1 MAAIITEKFRLNNA
15 KQFVEDITQTSS
27 GSYTFIGRGHSWTD
41 DSTPPTPVDSPND
54 EFDAYR
60 NMVAL
65 KKISPSDVSHAI
77 VRRDWTSGT
86 TYDEYRHNYSAS
98 NTATSGAT
106 TLWDSLYYVV
116 TDDYNVYKCISN
128 GTGITGGTAAAAS
141 TQKPDHTD
149 TALDVESDGYVWKYM
164 YSIPAS
170 DVIKFVTNDF
180 MPVKTLG
187 AKLAVAGGVDT
198 GSQDG
203 RLGDASTDDG
213 SAQWDVENAA
223 VDGSIIKARVR
234 AAGSGYTAS
243 TTTNSIAIRGD
254 GASGVCSVVT
264 SGSGTVSTVTITT
277 AGTGYTYA
285 YIANNDIPGF
295 DNDNQPADGTNA
307 SANIEFMIGPKHG
320 HGADPIEELGGN
332 YVILNSRL
340 EYAEG
345 SGDFPT
351 DNDFRQIGVV
361 VNPTDTN
368 NALITAATAKA
379 YKTMT
384 FQSGSFVA
392 PTVDTLVRNANP
404 ETKTTAVGV
413 VVSVD
418 STNRIISFL
427 PYPNEAGNFVAFAN
441 GNSIFSASSTAHGTL
456 NASSAI
462 AAEEVLRH
470 SGDIIYLENRGAVS
484 RASDQIED
492 IKLIVEM

>member
-27 GSYTFIGRGHSWTD
+27 VAYTFIGRGHAWTD
-41 DSTPPTPVDSPND
+41 DASPPTPVDSPND

-65 KKISPSDVSHAI
+65 KKISTSDISQAI

-86 TYDEYRHNYSAS
+86 TYDEYRHNYTSSNAAS
-98 NTATSGAT
+98 SGAT
-106 TLWDSLYYVV
+106 TLWSSLYYVI
-116 TDDYNVYKCISN
+116 TDDYNVYKCLSN
-128 GTGITGGTAAAAS
+128 GTADHTAVNTS
-141 TQKPDHTD
+141 TVKPDHT
-149 TALDVESDGYVWKYM
+149 TLATPTESDQYQWKYM
-164 YSIPAS
+164 FSISAS

-180 MPVKTLG
+180 IPVKTLG
-187 AKLAVAGGVDT
+187 AQLAVAGGVDT

-213 SAQWDVENAA
+213 SAQWDVENGA
-223 VDGSIIKARVR
+223 VDGALQKVR
-234 AAGSGYTAS
+234 IVAAGSNYSNA
-243 TTTNSIAIRGD
+243 TTTGIAIRGD
-254 GASGVCSVVT
+254 GSSGVATVVTAGGVVT
-264 SGSGTVSTVTITT
+264 SVSITT
-277 AGTGYTYA
+277 AGSGYTTA
-285 YIANNDIPGF
+285 WIANEDIPGA
-295 DNDNQPADGTNA
+295 DNVNQAADGTLV
-307 SANIEFMIGPKHG
+307 SANIEFIIQPKNG

-361 VNPTDTN
+361 VNPTNYGTN
-368 NALITAATAKA
+368 TLSTASTLKA

-384 FQSGSFVA
+384 FASSGFAA
-392 PTVDTLVRNANP
+392 PTVDTVIRNAST
-404 ETKTTAVGV
+404 ELKTSAVGV
-413 VVSVD
+413 VISVD
-418 STNRIISFL
+418 SSTRIISYL
-427 PYPNEAGNFVAFAN
+427 PYPNEAGKFAT
-441 GNSIFSASSTAHGTL
+441 FSTSETVYSSTSTNHGTI
-456 NASSAI
+456 SALANEDI
-462 AAEEVLRH
+462 KRH